1 MNSHFQVALEENKN
15 RQSLYFVGG
24 VAAIST
30 ILVGLVEIM
39 ITFLPGGNV
48 SSDTVFDWFLLFQQN
63 PFMGLRNLGLLNI
76 FFNAFGILTFFSLF
90 AALRRTNQ
98 ALAAL
103 AMIISFIGIAVF
115 FATNRAFAMLA
126 VSNQYTLAI
135 TEVQKT
141 LLAGA
146 GQALLAVGQSHTPGT
161 FIAFFLSE
169 SAGILMSICMLGSK
183 IFSKTNAIVGILG
196 FGMLL
201 IFEFCASFAFS
212 LQGKVMILAMMGGL
226 LSLFW
231 DILIAKKLFQ
241 LSKTGA

>member
-24 VAAIST
+24 GAAIST

-39 ITFLPGGNV
+39 ITFLPGGNT
-48 SSDTVFDWFLLFQQN
+48 SADTVFDWFLLFQQN

-126 VSNQYTLAI
+126 VSNQYTLAT
-135 TEVQKT
+135 TEVQRSI
-141 LLAGA
+141 LAGA

-169 SAGILMSICMLGSK
+169 TAGILMSICMLGSK
-183 IFSKTNAIVGILG
+183 VFSKTNAIVGILG

-201 IFEFCASFAFS
+201 IFEISASFAFS
-212 LQGKVMILAMMGGL
+212 LQSQVMVLAMMGGL

-241 LSKTGA
+241 LSK